1 MLPTNKTLPLL
12 HEPVSSKP
20 VSRKRSR
27 EDDDDL
33 SKVQGKV
40 VQSIDLEV
48 GAEVDDPETDY
59 DYDAEDPPEKASL
72 PVWKGDEL
80 APLVKDLVKKKRWS
94 REEKE
99 IVVKLMTGRPGFD
112 LSRENCS
119 AENVGICDAF
129 IDKFNKLLDQ
139 DPALVNVVDPVYIVF
154 QTPVAGFPAGF
165 PGNVPPF
172 MAQLNGSQ
180 QVWMANGA
188 SLERQYGNCRDFGA
202 RIQERFGA
210 INFWIFRSRPHERW

>member
-1 MLPTNKTLPLL
+1 MQDTNKTARLL
-12 HEPVSSKP
+12 HKP

-27 EDDDDL
+27 EDDDD
-33 SKVQGKV
+33 SRKVQGRV
-40 VQSIDLEV
+40 VKSIDLEV
-48 GAEVDDPETDY
+48 GAEVDDPEADY
-59 DYDAEDPPEKASL
+59 DYDAEDPPEKSIL

-94 REEKE
+94 RKEKDM
-99 IVVKLMTGRPGFD
+99 VVKLMTGRPGFD

-129 IDKFNKLLDQ
+129 ISKFNKLLDQ

-154 QTPVAGFPAGF
+154 QTPVAGFPSGF
-165 PGNVPPF
+165 PGNVSPF
-172 MAQLNGSQ
+172 VVQLDGSQ
-180 QVWMANGA
+180 QVWMDNGA

-210 INFWIFRSRPHERW
+210 IIFWIFRSRPHERW